1 MGHPD
6 SDINC
11 NLSVQ
16 ALKFVHVSVDLLQDS
31 VLGRAIASDA
41 TALFWG
47 EDGITSPLIWNM
59 KIYRMDKLGDERIET
74 RVLCLQ
80 EDRPFRSSGFLTEI
94 GHFIRV
100 FVAHIELTDLKS
112 QNKCITQIQIFLLKQ
127 VLKFLLPF

>member
-6 SDINC
+6 SDVNC

-16 ALKFVHVSVDLLQDS
+16 ALKFVHVSVDLFQDS
-31 VLGRAIASDA
+31 VLGSAIASDA

-47 EDGITSPLIWNM
+47 EDGITIPLIWDM

-100 FVAHIELTDLKS
+100 FVAHKELTDLKS